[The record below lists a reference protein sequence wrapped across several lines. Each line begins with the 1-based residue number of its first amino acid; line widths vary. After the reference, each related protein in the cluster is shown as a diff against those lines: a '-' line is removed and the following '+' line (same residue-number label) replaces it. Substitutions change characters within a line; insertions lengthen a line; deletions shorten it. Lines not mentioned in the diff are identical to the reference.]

1 MSKKTNKNTTKIGY
15 KQFEK
20 LLSLAHQKSE
30 ILAQRIQA
38 LQSYLIAYV
47 DYNQDNDKFNDFV
60 NKRIIEEQKEL
71 EKKEKANEEV

>member
-20 LLSLAHQKSE
+20 LLALAHQKSE